1 MAKIEK
7 GTKIRIL
14 AVDDHPLFR
23 EGIAAVLRSQPDML
37 LVAEAASGGEAIR
50 LFREQR
56 PDVILMDLELP
67 DLSGIDAMVA
77 IRTEFSG
84 ARIVILSAFEHE
96 VEVQRALHSGAR
108 AYLSKSMPSQ
118 ELIGVIRQVHA
129 GRKIVPSALA
139 VRLAEHLGD
148 ENLTAREVQVLEF
161 VAGGLQNR
169 NIGQR
174 LFIAEGTV
182 KRHMKNIMQK
192 LGAHDRTQAA
202 TIAARR
208 GIIRF

>member
-56 PDVILMDLELP
+56 PDVTLMDLELP

-84 ARIVILSAFEHE
+84 ARIVVLSAFEHK
-96 VEVQRALHSGAR
+96 VEAQRALHAGAR
-108 AYLSKSMPSQ
+108 GYLSKSMPSQ

>member
-1 MAKIEK
+1 
-7 GTKIRIL
+7 
-14 AVDDHPLFR
+14 
-23 EGIAAVLRSQPDML
+23 
-37 LVAEAASGGEAIR
+37 
-50 LFREQR
+50 
-56 PDVILMDLELP
+56 
-67 DLSGIDAMVA
+67 
-77 IRTEFSG
+77 
-84 ARIVILSAFEHE
+84 
-96 VEVQRALHSGAR
+96 
-108 AYLSKSMPSQ
+108 MPSQ